1 MSPLESKFEEV
12 LIRFHHLQCIGQRS
26 GLRVESHRLQ
36 VVRPLDFVRGS
47 PCCVNAGRKLRPK
60 RINNKFTKKEKQCF
74 NFVRNPIVL
83 LSDSYRQR
91 CDNMIPKQRRAS
103 HVRDILPRR
112 SEQCSCMHGLTA
124 IILIVHFLVASLLG
138 YRRRPPSKL
147 YCGIGSF
154 LRLRSE
160 PNSTCQPTPQRRSCL
175 TTSRVFTTSRLKQ
188 PTQTAQQAPAQ
199 HCRQV
204 VAKLVCSV
212 RPATADRCSPI
223 SLWKSWLN
231 SNVATLQRSF
241 VVANTDFVMYVATCP
256 RVRCSSFVVRRPL
269 QCFLDP

>member
-1 MSPLESKFEEV
+1 
-12 LIRFHHLQCIGQRS
+12 
-26 GLRVESHRLQ
+26 
-36 VVRPLDFVRGS
+36 
-47 PCCVNAGRKLRPK
+47 
-60 RINNKFTKKEKQCF
+60 
-74 NFVRNPIVL
+74 
-83 LSDSYRQR
+83 
-91 CDNMIPKQRRAS
+91 MIPKQRRAS

-160 PNSTCQPTPQRRSCL
+160 PNSACQPTPPRRSCL

-231 SNVATLQRSF
+231 SNVATLQCSF
-241 VVANTDFVMYVATCP
+241 VVANTDFVMYVATCSLLGI
-256 RVRCSSFVVRRPL
+256 RRASSVAVLPRPL
-269 QCFLDP
+269 SCHVITHTHSLSHPHTHLASSIPYSCTHATTAKLSGV